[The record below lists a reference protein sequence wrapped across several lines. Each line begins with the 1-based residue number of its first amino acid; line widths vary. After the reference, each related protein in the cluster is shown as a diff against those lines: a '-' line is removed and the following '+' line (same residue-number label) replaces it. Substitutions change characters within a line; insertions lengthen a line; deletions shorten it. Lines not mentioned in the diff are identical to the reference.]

1 MSPVQHLKE
10 LHGLPA
16 FDFPPPSAQEDLP
29 EAGAVAWR
37 LAADPYGDSDM
48 ESGFPELWDRFVGS
62 VDLAAVRAIIVGPW
76 DEPYEN
82 DSGMVV
88 QRLVDA
94 RDRLTSL
101 RAVFIGDIEM
111 EEAEISWIEQ
121 SDVTPVLDAFPLL
134 TEFGVRGG
142 TGLRFPA
149 VRHKHL
155 RTLRFE
161 AGGLPGEV
169 VRGIAASEL
178 PALESLE
185 IWLGVENYG
194 GDATVADLSPV
205 LSGGQ
210 FPALRHLGL
219 RNSEIQDEI
228 AAAIA
233 SAPVVAQLTTLDLSL
248 GVLSDEGVMALL
260 GGQPLTHLTRL
271 DLHHNFVTEPVAER
285 FRSALA
291 PSGVEVD
298 LSGQGDSWE
307 HDGIVNR
314 FTAVAE

>member
-1 MSPVQHLKE
+1 MSPVEHLKE

-16 FDFPPPSAQEDLP
+16 FDFPAPGARQELP

-37 LAADPYGDSDM
+37 LAVDPYGDSSD
-48 ESGFPELWDRFVGS
+48 EEFDDLWDRFTGS
-62 VDLAAVRAIIVGPW
+62 VDLAAVRAIVVGPW

-82 DSGMVV
+82 DSGVV
-88 QRLVDA
+88 VRRLVDA

-101 RAVFIGDIEM
+101 RAVFIGDLEM

-121 SDVTPVLDAFPLL
+121 SDVTPVLDAYPLL
-134 TEFGVRGG
+134 EEFGIRGG

-149 VRHKHL
+149 VRHRRL
-155 RTLRFE
+155 RTLRVE

-185 IWLGVENYG
+185 IWLGVEEYG
-194 GDATVADLSPV
+194 GDTTVADLAPL
-205 LSGGQ
+205 LSGGR
-210 FPALRHLGL
+210 FPVLRHLGL

-228 AAAIA
+228 AAAVA

-248 GVLSDEGVMALL
+248 GVLTDEGLTALL
-260 GGQPLTHLTRL
+260 DGQPLTHLTSL
-271 DLHHNFVTEPVAER
+271 DLRHNFVTEAVAER
-285 FRSALA
+285 FRRALA
-291 PSGVEVD
+291 PSGVDVD
-298 LSGQGDSWE
+298 LSEQGEEWE
-307 HDGIVNR
+307 NDGIVHR